1 MSSVPDLLYLNRI
14 VHPEQFNAAQEILGK
29 FTENK
34 RQIMLLAQMQSGKT
48 GIFLFTALSML
59 RMRMVK
65 NVIIIC
71 GSNENELHDQLV
83 ADNAKMVRKFQ
94 MTGAA
99 VTIYKSSDLKNTLT
113 IGSDTLVVWD
123 ESHYAQGIQ
132 NRPFKLLQR
141 SGLLVG
147 GTAVSDAKWA
157 EKNCY
162 FLSVSATPFAEFSD
176 SLHKDFVDSITRTI
190 VRAEPGAD
198 YRGVEYF
205 RTHDMLKNSY
215 SIKERKAEFIA
226 LLNSFKSQHKYAL
239 IRSRNL
245 TLVRQCAAEVGI
257 AYKSYTCASKEL
269 LNLDALSVAP
279 PRFTI
284 IGLAGM
290 CRMGKVVP
298 KEHIAF
304 VFEEAKTSK
313 SDTLLQSLLGR
324 LCGYYNTPLLKA
336 CKPLIFLPAEFSKV
350 DETTKLSE
358 IERYIRNTHGEVII
372 PAKAAYIA
380 ENSAATDKFLLE
392 KPIWITLDDEDPEE
406 EEEDGEWLPPS
417 WEEDREGFVVS
428 KMLAH
433 FTANPLSDP
442 IQQAEVLARLHSD
455 TPSISFHKLM
465 MPTYTERGHVAR
477 LVTSHQ
483 NGKRY
488 HDPEWQGNHFKC
500 FFQEDGIFHPLTQQ
514 ENGFFFAGWT
524 ENASEET
531 QYDCQGRIVPTT
543 GRECWNPKHTETT
556 EAPFAIIN
564 SVGDLKA
571 LKPGQQVLFIKKS
584 LMSLPLVKSLKAD
597 KLKGKGGKYWTKDM
611 KGNKTDYER
620 LIVKITIEI
629 TVRITVEFVRA

>member
-1 MSSVPDLLYLNRI
+1 MSSVPDFLYLNRI
-14 VHPEQFNAAQEILGK
+14 LHTEQFNAMQEILGK
-29 FTENK
+29 FAMNK
-34 RQIMLLAQMQSGKT
+34 RQVMLLAQMQSGKT
-48 GIFLFTALSML
+48 SIFLSVALSMI
-59 RMRMVK
+59 RTGKIK

-83 ADNAKMVRKFQ
+83 KDSTNMALKFQ
-94 MTGAA
+94 MVGAA
-99 VTIYKSSDLKNTLT
+99 VTIYKSSDLKTTLT

-205 RTHDMLKNSY
+205 HTHGAIKNSY
-215 SIKERKAEFIA
+215 SIKERKAEFIT
-226 LLNSFKSQHKYAL
+226 LLNSFKGEHKYAL
-239 IRSRNL
+239 IRSSNL
-245 TLVRQCAAEVGI
+245 ALVRQCAAEVGI
-257 AYKSYTCASKEL
+257 AYKSYTSASKEL
-269 LNLDALSVAP
+269 LNLDALSEAP
-279 PRFTI
+279 PRFTL
-284 IGLAGM
+284 IGLKGM

-304 VFEEAKTSK
+304 VFEEAKSPK

-336 CKPLIFLPAEFSKV
+336 CKPLIFLPADFSKV
-350 DETTKLSE
+350 DEVTKMSE

-406 EEEDGEWLPPS
+406 EEDGDGEWS
-417 WEEDREGFVVS
+417 QWEEDREGFVVR

-433 FTANPLSDP
+433 FTATPLSDH
-442 IQQAEVLARLHSD
+442 IQQAEVLARLRSD

-465 MPTYTERGHVAR
+465 MQTYDEKGHVTR

-500 FFQEDGIFHPLTQQ
+500 FFQDNGIFHRLTQQ
-514 ENGFFFAGWT
+514 ENGFFFVGWT
-524 ENASEET
+524 ETASEET
-531 QYDCQGRIVPTT
+531 QYDCQGRIPPTT

-564 SVGDLKA
+564 SAGDLKA

-611 KGNKTDYER
+611 KGNKADYER

-629 TVRITVEFVRA
+629 TFRITVEFVRA